1 MAKVCVDCQK
11 EVNGKR
17 AVKVKEDRIILA
29 LRAAKRAL
37 KISRENELFI
47 CEDCFEKH
55 EKRRKS
61 FEKTMLIFAVVAAL
75 IIVLMVFTIILS
87 GRLELW
93 AILSGILIIALLA
106 VFSIIFKY
114 VPATDGTE
122 MVLISGKPTE
132 QKPVEKKPV
141 EKKSARKKKGG
152 K

>member
-17 AVKVKEDRIILA
+17 AVKIKEDRIILA

-37 KISRENELFI
+37 KISRENELYV
-47 CEDCFEKH
+47 CEECLTKH

-106 VFSIIFKY
+106 VFSVIFKY
-114 VPATDGTE
+114 VPATQGMETV
-122 MVLISGKPTE
+122 MIPGKPAE
-132 QKPVEKKPV
+132 EKPTAKKPV
-141 EKKSARKKKGG
+141 RKKKGG